1 MLYFKGTNTGKG
13 FITHADR
20 ESFEV
25 YSHGNI
31 FVTDEESLSGSL
43 AQAWGVRNGLESITK
58 EAAQTIVDAAVEANA
73 IEWDKLPA
81 EDKEGPLLNE
91 RPETYPLP

>member
-13 FITHADR
+13 FITHADH

-31 FVTDEESLSGSL
+31 FVTDSGSL
-43 AQAWGVRNGLESITK
+43 AEAWGVRNGLESITK

-73 IEWDKLPA
+73 IEWDNLPA
-81 EDKEGPLLNE
+81 EDKEGELLNV
-91 RPETYPLP
+91 RPETAPLP

>member
-20 ESFEV
+20 ENFEV
-25 YSHGNI
+25 YYSHGNI
-31 FVTDEESLSGSL
+31 FVTSGSL